1 MHSDER
7 RAAVPAW
14 AAVLCGLTAGAVA
27 LGVAAT
33 AAGLVDPAAFPV
45 AAVGNTLVDVS
56 PGPLKDWANRT
67 FGSSNKAVV
76 IAGVSVLL
84 ALGAAGIG
92 RLVRR
97 RGLPYGLAGL
107 AAFGALGLAAVLTR
121 PGASAVDAVPTLL
134 GVLAGGLTLA
144 LLDRR
149 ALTAVAPMPGTPATP
164 GAPTASGEPDHEGE
178 RPAVMRAGGPAPGFD
193 RRALLGGVAGGVVLA
208 GAGGVAGALL
218 GGHRAVDAARN
229 TLALPR
235 AVRPATPLPRGADLR
250 IPGLS
255 PFVTPNSDFYRVDTA
270 FVVPRVDPRDWTL
283 RVHGMVDRPVEI
295 SFTDLLRRPLVEA
308 DVTLTCVSNE
318 VGGPYVGNA
327 RWLGVRM
334 ADVLREARPHAG
346 ADMLLSTS
354 ADGWTCGTPLEVVLD
369 GRDALFAVGMN
380 GEPLP
385 TEHGFPVRQVVPGLY
400 GYVSATKWVV
410 DVKVTRFDRDTAYWT
425 SRGWAAEGPIKTQSR
440 IDVPAS
446 GTAVPAGR
454 TVIAGV
460 AWAQHRGV
468 AGVEV
473 RVDRGEW
480 REARLAGTPGPDTW
494 RQWSIEADLR
504 PGGHTIA
511 VRATD
516 GTGRTQPAQT
526 APPVPDGASGYHVL
540 EITAT

>member
-1 MHSDER
+1 M
-7 RAAVPAW
+7 PAW
-14 AAVLCGLTAGAVA
+14 AAALCGLTAGAVA
-27 LGVAAT
+27 LGVAAA

-45 AAVGNTLVDVS
+45 AAVGNTLVDIS
-56 PGPLKDWANRT
+56 PGPLKDWAIRT
-67 FGSSNKAVV
+67 FGSYDKAVV
-76 IAGVSVLL
+76 VAGVSVLL

-92 RLVRR
+92 RLTRR
-97 RGLPYGLAGL
+97 RGLPYGVAGL

-121 PGASAVDAVPTLL
+121 PGASAVHALPTLL
-134 GVLAGGLTLA
+134 GVLAGGLALA

-149 ALTAVAPMPGTPATP
+149 AVTAVAATP
-164 GAPTASGEPDHEGE
+164 DTPDREGE
-178 RPAVMRAGGPAPGFD
+178 RRAEFD

-208 GAGGVAGALL
+208 GISGVAGALA
-218 GGHRAVDAARN
+218 GGLRTVDAARS

-255 PFVTPNSDFYRVDTA
+255 PFVTPNADFYRVDTA

-354 ADGWTCGTPLEVVLD
+354 ADGWTCGTPLEIVLD

-440 IDVPAS
+440 IDVPAAGAS
-446 GTAVPAGR
+446 VPAGR
-454 TVIAGV
+454 TTIAGV

-480 REARLAGTPGPDTW
+480 RAARLAVTPGPDTW
-494 RQWSIEADLR
+494 RQWSIEADL
-504 PGGHTIA
+504 PAGGHAIA

-516 GTGRTQPAQT
+516 GAGRTQPAET
-526 APPVPDGASGYHVL
+526 APPVPDGASGYHVIQ
-540 EITAT
+540 ITAT